1 MTKTQVAIVG
11 AGPAGLTLAQLL
23 HVAGIDSVVLENRS
37 RDYVEARIRAG
48 VLEHDVA
55 ELYEQAGVGGRMRRE
70 GLVHT
75 GVELQSG
82 TERHRIAFDE
92 LVGKTIV
99 VYGQTEV
106 VKDLIEARLESGRPL
121 HFEVSDVSLHELESE
136 RPRVRYVHDGAEQ
149 ELECQFVAGVTAS
162 TASRGRAS
170 PRTSSAPSGA
180 TTPTAGSGSS
190 RPSRRLT
197 TSWSTRTPSGGSR
210 S

>member
-1 MTKTQVAIVG
+1 MTRTQVAIVG

-82 TERHRIAFDE
+82 RERQRIAFDE
-92 LVGKTIV
+92 LVGKSIV

-106 VKDLIEARLESGRPL
+106 VKDLIEARLQSGRPL
-121 HFEVSDVSLHELESE
+121 HFEV
-136 RPRVRYVHDGAEQ
+136 
-149 ELECQFVAGVTAS
+149 
-162 TASRGRAS
+162 
-170 PRTSSAPSGA
+170 
-180 TTPTAGSGSS
+180 
-190 RPSRRLT
+190 
-197 TSWSTRTPSGGSR
+197 
-210 S
+210 